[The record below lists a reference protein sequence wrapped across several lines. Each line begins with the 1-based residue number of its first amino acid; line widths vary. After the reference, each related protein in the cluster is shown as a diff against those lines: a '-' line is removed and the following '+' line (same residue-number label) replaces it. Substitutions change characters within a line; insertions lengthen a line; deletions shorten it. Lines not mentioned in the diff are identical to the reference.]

1 MKDNMTAHERKNN
14 ELIMLFDEF
23 LRKRPDVL
31 DEIPNDAV
39 LVMQLEGDELFN
51 TWAYR
56 IAEANASGR
65 PIVLVTFALKS
76 RRKPLSLKAIKRL
89 ELQPVGFSVST

>member
-1 MKDNMTAHERKNN
+1 MRNNMTAHERKNN

-31 DEIPNDAV
+31 DEIPDNAV
-39 LVMQLEGDELFN
+39 LVMQVEGDESFN
-51 TWAYR
+51 AWAYR
-56 IAEANASGR
+56 IAEANAPGR

-76 RRKPLSLKAIKRL
+76 RRKPLSLKAVERL
-89 ELQPVGFSVST
+89 ELQPVV